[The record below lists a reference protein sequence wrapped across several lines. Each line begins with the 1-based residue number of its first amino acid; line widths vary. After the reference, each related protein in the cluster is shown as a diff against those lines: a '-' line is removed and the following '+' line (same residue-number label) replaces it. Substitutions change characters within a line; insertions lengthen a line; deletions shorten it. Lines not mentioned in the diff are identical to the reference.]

1 MRSTMAGGAPAT
13 TSGTFVFTCAT
24 TGREPIAAAS
34 EAARTATRRSDVV
47 KTSTSA
53 PFPLTQ
59 HFQSDG
65 MFRIL
70 LQQLFEHGDPFF
82 RTAGAEVDLGQR
94 HVGCLVLWR
103 PLQKAL

>member
-1 MRSTMAGGAPAT
+1 MRSTMAGRAPAT

-34 EAARTATRRSDVV
+34 KAARTARRSDVV
-47 KTSTSA
+47 KSSTSA

-70 LQQLFEHGDPFF
+70 LQQLFEHGDPLF
-82 RTAGAEVDLGQR
+82 RTAGAEVNLRQR
-94 HVGCLVLWR
+94 YVGCLVFWR
-103 PLQKAL
+103 PLQNAL